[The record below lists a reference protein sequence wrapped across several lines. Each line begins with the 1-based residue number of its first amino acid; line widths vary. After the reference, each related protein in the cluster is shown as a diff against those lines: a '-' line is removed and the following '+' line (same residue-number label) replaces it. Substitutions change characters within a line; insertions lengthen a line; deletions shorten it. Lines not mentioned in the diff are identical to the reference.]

1 MMRKP
6 EHPPL
11 TLVAITE
18 WLQAQPHD
26 QEYIWQDPTECMV
39 GHYLRDH
46 GSSWG
51 AVMYSDIPHYH
62 EIAAEKPWTF
72 GAALERAKTLALPP
86 PHPAANSL
94 ELPLLTAESVTA
106 HPESRELVQLEQE
119 NSHGREPHAEQK
131 DRAVIGPDRPAER
144 Q

>member
-11 TLVAITE
+11 TLVAITQ
-18 WLQAQPHD
+18 WLETKPPE
-26 QEYIWQDPTECMV
+26 QEYIWQDPTECVV

-51 AVMYSDIPHYH
+51 TVAYSDMPNYH
-62 EIAAEKPWTF
+62 EIAGAKPWTF
-72 GAALERAKTLALPP
+72 GAALERAKTLALLPS
-86 PHPAANSL
+86 PAPAITLSNM
-94 ELPLLTAESVTA
+94 ELLTD
-106 HPESRELVQLEQE
+106 
-119 NSHGREPHAEQK
+119 GREPHAEQK
-131 DRAVIGPDRPAER
+131 DRALIGPDRPAEH